1 MVLRALVT
9 LLVTTAPE
17 ALGQP
22 LLTSPLLAVIHEDA
36 ACDGF
41 LPGIAAHVVG
51 RQCTTHD
58 TVHTRTL
65 SQFPRFQ

>member
-22 LLTSPLLAVIHEDA
+22 LLAASLLAVIHEDA
-36 ACDGF
+36 ACENGC
-41 LPGIAAHVVG
+41 LGG
-51 RQCTTHD
+51 GE
-58 TVHTRTL
+58 
-65 SQFPRFQ
+65 

>member
-1 MVLRALVT
+1 MSVWAKKRFAMVLRALVT

-36 ACDGF
+36 ACDKVF
-41 LPGIAAHVVG
+41 VSAIAMHNPG
-51 RQCTTHD
+51 RY
-58 TVHTRTL
+58 
-65 SQFPRFQ
+65 

>member
-1 MVLRALVT
+1 MVLSALVT

-22 LLTSPLLAVIHEDA
+22 LLPSPLLAVIHEDA

-41 LPGIAAHVVG
+41 LPGIPIRLHTLWGVNAPHSAHM
-51 RQCTTHD
+51 
-58 TVHTRTL
+58 TL

>member
-1 MVLRALVT
+1 MSGLGQKRFAMVLRALVT

-36 ACDGF
+36 ACE
-41 LPGIAAHVVG
+41 L
-51 RQCTTHD
+51 
-58 TVHTRTL
+58 
-65 SQFPRFQ
+65 

>member
-36 ACDGF
+36 ACDKVF
-41 LPGIAAHVVG
+41 VSAIAMHNPG
-51 RQCTTHD
+51 RY
-58 TVHTRTL
+58 
-65 SQFPRFQ
+65 

>member
-36 ACDGF
+36 ACDDREI
-41 LPGIAAHVVG
+41 LIIDRTISSIH
-51 RQCTTHD
+51 
-58 TVHTRTL
+58 TVYL
-65 SQFPRFQ
+65 